1 MVRRTATP
9 ASPEKLEP
17 VLAPVRH
24 QVASA
29 LRASL
34 EDGKFAPGER
44 LIERDLCVQLDV
56 SRPSLREALRELESE
71 GLVTS
76 IANRGV
82 FVSVLSI
89 RDAREIYEIREQLE
103 GLIAARFAEYASSTQ
118 LARFEAAADRLLEAY
133 ARPEGLTEARRDFH
147 TALWDG
153 ADHNLATSMLRG
165 IQLRANQLRRMT
177 LSDPDR
183 MQESVLETKELLAAI
198 RARNPDAAAEVAKRH
213 VRRAATTALRLMERD
228 AVSVHARIA

>member
-1 MVRRTATP
+1 MIRKATTS
-9 ASPEKLEP
+9 AAPEKLEP
-17 VLAPVRH
+17 VAASVRQ
-24 QVASA
+24 QVAGA

-34 EDGKFAPGER
+34 EDGKFTPGER
-44 LIERDLCVQLDV
+44 LIERDLCVQLSV

-82 FVSVLSI
+82 FVSVLSV

-103 GLIAARFAEYASSTQ
+103 GLIAARFAEFASRTQ
-118 LARFEAAADRLLEAY
+118 LARFEAAARRLLEAY
-133 ARPEGLTEARRDFH
+133 GRPEGLVAARRDFH
-147 TALWDG
+147 EALWEG
-153 ADHNLATSMLRG
+153 ADHGLATSMLRG
-165 IQLRANQLRRMT
+165 VQLRANQLRRMT

-183 MQESVLETKELLAAI
+183 MQESVLETKELLAAM
-198 RARNPDAAAEVAKRH
+198 RARDPDAAAEVAKRH
-213 VRRAATTALRLMERD
+213 VRKAAAAALRLMERD